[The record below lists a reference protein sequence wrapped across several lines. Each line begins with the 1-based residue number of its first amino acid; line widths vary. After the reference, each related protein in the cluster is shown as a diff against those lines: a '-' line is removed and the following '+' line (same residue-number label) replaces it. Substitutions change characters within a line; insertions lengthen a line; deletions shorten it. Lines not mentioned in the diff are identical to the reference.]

1 MQADLDFALTE
12 KIGTKMLAG
21 EVRENDFRDVFQL
34 FFQICNSDD
43 ILNFTLKGYTKSF
56 QFIFN
61 EYEFV
66 IAFRNGACSTR
77 EGRMELPDVT
87 FKIEKEVALDILNGR
102 VYSAVA
108 HMNGDVDYTGYKD
121 DAVRFQSIL
130 EEVLDGIMKQAQMQ
144 EEKK

>member
-1 MQADLDFALTE
+1 MQEEMQMALDQRLVG
-12 KIGTKMLAG
+12 KIGKMILAG
-21 EVRENDFRDVFQL
+21 QAGAEEFQDVFTL
-34 FFQICNSDD
+34 FQQVCNTDD
-43 ILNFTLKGYTKSF
+43 ILLFTLKGYQKSF

-66 IAFRNGACSTR
+66 IEFQNGVCSTKA
-77 EGRMELPDVT
+77 GRILLPDVT
-87 FKIEKEVALDILNGR
+87 FRIEKEVALDIINGR

-130 EEVLDGIMKQAQMQ
+130 EQVLDQIVKQA
-144 EEKK
+144 

>member
-1 MQADLDFALTE
+1 MQGKMHNWLAE
-12 KIGTKMLAG
+12 KIGKKILAG
-21 EVRENDFRDVFQL
+21 TVKAEEFQDVFTLFEQL
-34 FFQICNSDD
+34 CNNDD
-43 ILNFTLKGYTKSF
+43 ILIFILKGYTKSF

-66 IAFRNGACSTR
+66 IEFQDGHCKAGA
-77 EGRMELPDVT
+77 GKILLPGVT
-87 FKIEKEVALDILNGR
+87 FKIEKEVALDIINGR

-130 EEVLDGIMKQAQMQ
+130 ERVLDGIVKQA
-144 EEKK
+144 